1 MFGFKEKLTNIII
14 DKICPIGE
22 KAIKMCENE
31 EDRLLEILD
40 DGARKAE
47 AIANSTLN
55 QMKSQI
61 GILRR
66 NINWLISTVIK
77 FDRNGFIQVK
87 AKKLACCCIGPGPC
101 SADERFLNE
110 PR

>member
-1 MFGFKEKLTNIII
+1 
-14 DKICPIGE
+14 
-22 KAIKMCENE
+22 MCENE

-66 NINWLISTVIK
+66 NIN
-77 FDRNGFIQVK
+77 
-87 AKKLACCCIGPGPC
+87 
-101 SADERFLNE
+101 
-110 PR
+110 